1 MAVGRTGYV
10 QTTVNDIFKCNI
22 FQTLTQIIAD
32 FLIRTIFKELMI
44 FRIVTGVIPVD
55 NDKRSLVTLPR
66 EFQTFRGI
74 TLHVSL
80 SVSMAIGPMRILW
93 LN

>member
-1 MAVGRTGYV
+1 
-10 QTTVNDIFKCNI
+10 
-22 FQTLTQIIAD
+22 
-32 FLIRTIFKELMI
+32 MI